1 VITVAVHVETGTG
14 EPTQLD
20 TSHCQTTAPK
30 SKEKLRVSALD
41 PVPGLPGII
50 AIIVSVVL
58 VSIVITVIT
67 KCLLHWV
74 PVTAAIVVGVWA
86 VQVINR

>member
-1 VITVAVHVETGTG
+1 MHVETGTG

-20 TSHCQTTAPK
+20 TSHCQTTAFRT
-30 SKEKLRVSALD
+30 KEKLRVSSLD

-74 PVTAAIVVGVWA
+74 PVIASIVVGVWA
-86 VQVINR
+86 VQAINK